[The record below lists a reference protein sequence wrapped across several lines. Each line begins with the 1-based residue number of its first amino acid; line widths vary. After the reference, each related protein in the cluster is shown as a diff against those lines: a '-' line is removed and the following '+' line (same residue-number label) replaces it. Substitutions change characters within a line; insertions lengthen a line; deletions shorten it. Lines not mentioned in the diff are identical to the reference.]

1 MATPVKMP
9 RLGESVAEGTV
20 GSWLKKEGDLVEKD
34 ESLAEIITDKINAE
48 LPSPVAGRLTKILV
62 QADETVPVGADIAL
76 IEENVDAN
84 ASEPAATSAPAAS
97 AAAPAPT
104 STPAPASVGAVSQQS
119 APAAPAR
126 QQGTPAVGNGRS
138 VAASST
144 VRSEPEQQ
152 ETEEERQRISPL
164 ARRLAREHG
173 IDLNDV
179 AGTGLGGR
187 VRRDDIMAYLANR
200 QAAQAAQPAQPAQVP
215 AAVATASA
223 PAATAQPAPAATPS
237 GAPRATEFVTVSQT
251 PDEEVVEPS
260 RMRLAIAE
268 HMVRSKRT
276 SPHAT
281 TVVEVDMTNI
291 AKWLEKHRQEFKQRE
306 GYSISYV
313 PFVMKAVCEGIRKF
327 PLINSTWTPDNKIII
342 KKRINLGIAVATDVG
357 LVVPTIYDA
366 DQYTLAGLA
375 KQVNAVAQR
384 ARANKLTVQ
393 DMQNSTFV
401 VNNPGTFGTI
411 ISVPIINQP
420 HAGILSMDAVVKRP
434 VVIED
439 DAIAV
444 RSMMYLCLSFDH
456 RILDGAQA
464 GGFLQAVRNKL
475 QSYGREIDV
484 Y

>member
-1 MATPVKMP
+1 MPTPVKMP

-20 GSWLKKEGDLVEKD
+20 GTWLKNEGDWVERD

-48 LPSPVAGRLTKILV
+48 LPSPVAGRLAKILV
-62 QADETVPVGADIAL
+62 KADETVAVGVDIAL
-76 IEENVDAN
+76 IEENADVASSPPAEAAPGPDAAPVN
-84 ASEPAATSAPAAS
+84 NTEQAATPVLETANVG
-97 AAAPAPT
+97 T
-104 STPAPASVGAVSQQS
+104 SNGTTAVRRES
-119 APAAPAR
+119 R
-126 QQGTPAVGNGRS
+126 V
-138 VAASST
+138 
-144 VRSEPEQQ
+144 E
-152 ETEEERQRISPL
+152 EEERQRISPL
-164 ARRLAREHG
+164 ARRLAREHD
-173 IDLNDV
+173 IDLNQI
-179 AGTGLGGR
+179 AGTGNGGR
-187 VRRDDIMAYLANR
+187 VRKEDILAYVSQR
-200 QAAQAAQPAQPAQVP
+200 QTAPATSPTMPSRPAQPVASPAQSPQSLPLPTYTGYETPAAPKAESASAAQPTTV
-215 AAVATASA
+215 
-223 PAATAQPAPAATPS
+223 
-237 GAPRATEFVTVSQT
+237 GA
-251 PDEEVVEPS
+251 DEELVTPS

-291 AKWLEKHRQEFKQRE
+291 AKWLEKNKQDFRQRE
-306 GYSISYV
+306 GYGISFV

-327 PLINSTWTPDNKIII
+327 PMVNSSWTPDNKIII
-342 KKRINLGIAVATDVG
+342 KKRINLGMAVATDAG

-366 DQYTLAGLA
+366 DQFTLAGLA
-375 KQVNAVAQR
+375 KQISAVAQR
-384 ARANKLTVQ
+384 ARSNKLTIQ

-420 HAGILSMDAVVKRP
+420 HAGILSMDSVVKRP

-456 RILDGAQA
+456 RILDGAGA

>member
-1 MATPVKMP
+1 MPTPVKMP

-20 GSWLKKEGDLVEKD
+20 GGWLKKEGDWIEKD

-48 LPSPVAGRLTKILV
+48 LPSPVAGRLAKILV
-62 QADETVPVGADIAL
+62 QADQTVAVGVDIAL
-76 IEENVDAN
+76 IEENADVVSTPLAGV
-84 ASEPAATSAPAAS
+84 ASGPD
-97 AAAPAPT
+97 AAPVKSPERANI
-104 STPAPASVGAVSQQS
+104 AVMEKQS
-119 APAAPAR
+119 ASR
-126 QQGTPAVGNGRS
+126 DSNGS
-138 VAASST
+138 NAT
-144 VRSEPEQQ
+144 VPPFRTGED
-152 ETEEERQRISPL
+152 ERQRISPL
-164 ARRLAREHG
+164 ARRLAREHAL
-173 IDLNDV
+173 DLSV
-179 AGTGLGGR
+179 IPGTGTGGR
-187 VRRDDIMAYLANR
+187 VRKEDILSYIEQRNVAP
-200 QAAQAAQPAQPAQVP
+200 AAAAPPPQHVVPTPAPAAQPAYTAPV
-215 AAVATASA
+215 AAKAEPITTIV
-223 PAATAQPAPAATPS
+223 
-237 GAPRATEFVTVSQT
+237 GA
-251 PDEEVVEPS
+251 DEELLVPN

-291 AKWLEKHRQEFKQRE
+291 AKWLEKNKEDFKKRE
-306 GYSISYV
+306 GHSISYV

-327 PLINSTWTPDNKIII
+327 PLINSSWTEDNKIII
-342 KKRINLGIAVATDVG
+342 KKRINLGMAVATDAG
-357 LVVPTIYDA
+357 LVVPTLYDA
-366 DQYTLAGLA
+366 DQFTIAGLA
-375 KQVNAVAQR
+375 KQISAIAQR

-420 HAGILSMDAVVKRP
+420 HAAIMSMDAVVKRA

-456 RILDGAQA
+456 RILDGAGA
-464 GGFLQAVRNKL
+464 GGFLQATRQKL

>member
-1 MATPVKMP
+1 MPTPVKMP

-20 GSWLKKEGDLVEKD
+20 GSWLKKEGDWIEKD

-48 LPSPVAGRLTKILV
+48 LPSPVAGRLAKILV
-62 QADETVPVGADIAL
+62 QADQTVAVGVDIAL
-76 IEENVDAN
+76 IEENADV
-84 ASEPAATSAPAAS
+84 ASTPPPE
-97 AAAPAPT
+97 AAPAPG
-104 STPAPASVGAVSQQS
+104 PDAAPVESPTHANVAVMEKQS
-119 APAAPAR
+119 ASSDSNGSKAAIRPSR
-126 QQGTPAVGNGRS
+126 TS
-138 VAASST
+138 
-144 VRSEPEQQ
+144 
-152 ETEEERQRISPL
+152 EEERQRISPL
-164 ARRLAREHG
+164 ARRLAREHD
-173 IDLNDV
+173 IDLN
-179 AGTGLGGR
+179 AIPGTGTGGR
-187 VRRDDIMAYLANR
+187 VRKEDILAYIEQRNAAPVV
-200 QAAQAAQPAQPAQVP
+200 QATQY
-215 AAVATASA
+215 AT
-223 PAATAQPAPAATPS
+223 PAPAPVAPPAYS
-237 GAPRATEFVTVSQT
+237 APVAEKAGAITTTAVG
-251 PDEEVVEPS
+251 PDEELVVPS

-291 AKWLEKHRQEFKQRE
+291 AKWLEKNKEDFKKRE

-327 PLINSTWTPDNKIII
+327 PLINSTWTEDNKIII
-342 KKRINLGIAVATDVG
+342 KKRINLGMAVATDAG
-357 LVVPTIYDA
+357 LLVPTLYDA
-366 DQYTLAGLA
+366 DQFTIAGLA
-375 KQVNAVAQR
+375 KQIAAIAQR
-384 ARANKLTVQ
+384 ARSNKLTIQ

-456 RILDGAQA
+456 RILDGAGA
-464 GGFLQAVRNKL
+464 GGFLQAARNKL
-475 QSYGREIDV
+475 QSYGKEIDV

>member
-1 MATPVKMP
+1 MPTPVKMP

-20 GSWLKKEGDLVEKD
+20 GSWLKHEGDWVEKD

-48 LPSPVAGRLTKILV
+48 LPSPVAGRLAKILV
-62 QADETVPVGADIAL
+62 QPDQTVAVGVDIAL
-76 IEENVDAN
+76 IEENAD
-84 ASEPAATSAPAAS
+84 
-97 AAAPAPT
+97 
-104 STPAPASVGAVSQQS
+104 
-119 APAAPAR
+119 
-126 QQGTPAVGNGRS
+126 
-138 VAASST
+138 VAASPHDETAPGPDAAPVEQPSEASVAVMDRQSAGGTDGTGGTGNGARATQT
-144 VRSEPEQQ
+144 VASSAP
-152 ETEEERQRISPL
+152 TAPPSPPSHTGDEERQRISPL

-173 IDLNDV
+173 IDLNDI
-179 AGTGLGGR
+179 AGTGTGGR
-187 VRRDDIMAYLANR
+187 VRKEDILAYVAQQ
-200 QAAQAAQPAQPAQVP
+200 QAAPK
-215 AAVATASA
+215 A
-223 PAATAQPAPAATPS
+223 PAAPTFAPRPAPSPMPVAAQQAA
-237 GAPRATEFVTVSQT
+237 APTVSAM
-251 PDEEVVEPS
+251 PAAPSEAGADEELVEPS

-268 HMVRSKRT
+268 HMVRSKHT

-291 AKWLEKHRQEFKQRE
+291 AKWLERNKEEFKRRE

-313 PFVMKAVCEGIRKF
+313 PFVMKAVCEGLRKF
-327 PLINSTWTPDNKIII
+327 PFMNASWTPDNKIIL
-342 KKRINLGIAVATDVG
+342 KKRINLGMAVATDAG

-366 DQYTLAGLA
+366 DQYTLAALA

-384 ARANKLTVQ
+384 ARANKLTIQ
-393 DMQNSTFV
+393 DMTGSTFV

-420 HAGILSMDAVVKRP
+420 HAGILSMDSVVKRP

-456 RILDGAQA
+456 RINDGAGA
-464 GGFLQAVRNKL
+464 GGFLQAVRQKL

>member
-20 GSWLKKEGDLVEKD
+20 GSWLKNEGDWVERD

-76 IEENVDAN
+76 IEENADVAASPPSEAAPGPDAAPVETPQQAEVPVIEQQTAG
-84 ASEPAATSAPAAS
+84 ASAGNGAS
-97 AAAPAPT
+97 AAPP
-104 STPAPASVGAVSQQS
+104 Q
-119 APAAPAR
+119 AR
-126 QQGTPAVGNGRS
+126 
-138 VAASST
+138 
-144 VRSEPEQQ
+144 PERIG
-152 ETEEERQRISPL
+152 EEERQRISPL
-164 ARRLAREHG
+164 ARRLAREHD
-173 IDLNDV
+173 IDLN
-179 AGTGLGGR
+179 AIEGTGIGGR
-187 VRRDDIMAYLANR
+187 VRKDDILAYV
-200 QAAQAAQPAQPAQVP
+200 AAQAQRQPVTVGAAVTQTAAPARPTTPPPPAVP
-215 AAVATASA
+215 AAPSA
-223 PAATAQPAPAATPS
+223 RPQPAPAAPP
-237 GAPRATEFVTVSQT
+237 APAVADE
-251 PDEEVVEPS
+251 DEEVVTPS

-281 TVVEVDMTNI
+281 TVMEVDMTNI
-291 AKWLEKHRQEFKQRE
+291 AKWLEKHKDEFRRRE
-306 GYSISYV
+306 GYGISFV
-313 PFVMKAVCEGIRKF
+313 PFVMKAVCEGIRQV
-327 PLINSTWTPDNKIII
+327 PLMNSSWTEDNKIII

-375 KQVNAVAQR
+375 KQVMMVAQR
-384 ARANKLTVQ
+384 ARANKLTIQ
-393 DMQNSTFV
+393 DMQGSTFV

-444 RSMMYLCLSFDH
+444 RSMMFICLSFDH
-456 RILDGAQA
+456 RILDGAGA
-464 GGFLQAVRNKL
+464 ASFLQAVRTKL

>member
-1 MATPVKMP
+1 MPTSVKMP

-20 GSWLKKEGDLVEKD
+20 GSWLKKEGDWVERD

-48 LPSPVAGRLTKILV
+48 LPSPVAGRLAKILV
-62 QADETVPVGADIAL
+62 KVDETVPVGADIAL
-76 IEENVDAN
+76 IEENADVSASPPAEAAPGPDAPPVE
-84 ASEPAATSAPAAS
+84 SPARANVAVMDSKRAGDGNGSS
-97 AAAPAPT
+97 AA
-104 STPAPASVGAVSQQS
+104 VQVSR
-119 APAAPAR
+119 A
-126 QQGTPAVGNGRS
+126 G
-138 VAASST
+138 
-144 VRSEPEQQ
+144 
-152 ETEEERQRISPL
+152 EEERQRISPL

-173 IDLNDV
+173 LDLN
-179 AGTGLGGR
+179 AIPGTGTGGR
-187 VRRDDIMAYLANR
+187 VRKEDILAYLAH
-200 QAAQAAQPAQPAQVP
+200 QEEAPIAVGAQFIEAATPVSAAQPAYTAP
-215 AAVATASA
+215 AAVPVAPPYVA
-223 PAATAQPAPAATPS
+223 PAASTIA
-237 GAPRATEFVTVSQT
+237 GEDVEIVT
-251 PDEEVVEPS
+251 PS

-281 TVVEVDMTNI
+281 TVMEVDMTNI
-291 AKWLEKHRQEFKQRE
+291 AKWLEKNRDDFKRRE

-313 PFVMKAVCEGIRKF
+313 PFVMKSVCEGIRKV
-327 PLINSTWTPDNKIII
+327 PLMNSSWTEDNKIII
-342 KKRINLGIAVATDVG
+342 KKRINLGIAVATDMG

-366 DQYTLAGLA
+366 DQLTIAGLA

-384 ARANKLTVQ
+384 ARTNKLTVQ

-434 VVIED
+434 VVTED
-439 DAIAV
+439 DAIAI
-444 RSMMYLCLSFDH
+444 RYMMYLCLSFDH
-456 RILDGAQA
+456 RILDGAGA
-464 GGFLQAVRNKL
+464 ATFLQAVRTKL